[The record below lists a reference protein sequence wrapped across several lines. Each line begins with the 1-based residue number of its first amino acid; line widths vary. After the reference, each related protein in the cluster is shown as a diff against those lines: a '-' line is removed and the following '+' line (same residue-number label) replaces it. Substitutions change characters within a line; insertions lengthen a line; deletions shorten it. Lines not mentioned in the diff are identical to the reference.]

1 VWKHRAP
8 HHMDPRARAE
18 PGGHATDPSAG
29 VSTAGKSAHNGLGC
43 LRIRESWFTFGGLR
57 LEPWRGNG
65 RCNRTGRLLLGL
77 GISARAQEG
86 NAWCNCTG
94 RSWCLARV
102 SRPRSALQKR
112 DAASLTSAADHAVEN
127 RWSTA
132 AASADFPCARNAA
145 ARPNSDHP
153 FSGNRFRSSR

>member
-1 VWKHRAP
+1 MGGSEPLHLLHGENSKLQHFERVKYGKSRMKGQRPVRKHRP
-8 HHMDPRARAE
+8 F
-18 PGGHATDPSAG
+18 S
-29 VSTAGKSAHNGLGC
+29 
-43 LRIRESWFTFGGLR
+43 
-57 LEPWRGNG
+57 
-65 RCNRTGRLLLGL
+65 LGL
-77 GISARAQEG
+77 GPAARA
-86 NAWCNCTG
+86 
-94 RSWCLARV
+94 
-102 SRPRSALQKR
+102 PSALQKR